1 MNISHQSDQMRY
13 KDYQK
18 IKFDLLTIPKTIR

>member
-1 MNISHQSDQMRY
+1 MNINHQSDQMKY

-18 IKFDLLTIPKTIR
+18 IKFDLLTIPKTVH

>member
-1 MNISHQSDQMRY
+1 MNINHQSDQMSY

-18 IKFDLLTIPKTIR
+18 IKFDLLTIPKTVH

>member
-1 MNISHQSDQMRY
+1 MNVNYQSVQIRY

-18 IKFDLLTIPKTIR
+18 IKFDLLTIPKTIH